1 MDDHHFFFSSALDV
15 SITFTYEESCVEV
28 RGVPDNLIDLLMDEI
43 SGRVYS
49 RG

>member
-1 MDDHHFFFSSALDV
+1 MLCKPRAPSALDV